1 MIEPLFPRAFGRSDG
16 GGIMSRNVL
25 KRRVAA
31 GANHTLPA
39 MVAIPERPGAFNAL
53 LSEFLSE

>member
-1 MIEPLFPRAFGRSDG
+1 
-16 GGIMSRNVL
+16 MSRNVL

-39 MVAIPERPGAFNAL
+39 MVAIPERAGAFNAL
-53 LSEFLSE
+53 LEEFLGE